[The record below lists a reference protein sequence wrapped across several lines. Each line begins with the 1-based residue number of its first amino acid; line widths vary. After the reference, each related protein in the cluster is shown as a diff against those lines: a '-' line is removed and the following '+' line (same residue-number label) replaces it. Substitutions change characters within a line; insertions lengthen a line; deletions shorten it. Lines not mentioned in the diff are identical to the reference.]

1 MDFLDAITTVD
12 SRHPTEQSLEFLPS
26 GGNSATSRAQS
37 PSPQAATPPA
47 TTRDEA
53 EDPYSPT
60 DDMVQE
66 LMEQLPGFSREEFA
80 KNKERINML
89 NRVGDVP
96 MILETLP
103 PYADRH
109 SIHLGPNWFHQNP
122 ANLECDRCQRCNAIQ
137 TIPKRAVWTAGKSA
151 FDKNINAEYLE
162 LRSFPPSRD
171 LPCFI
176 EFLRRPPN
184 KHVVD
189 VRNLDVLDMALC
201 VLLHGQIFHLQ
212 FEVSGTLDKINI
224 QSRMLSKLQEAFIAA
239 EIFITP
245 TQLAVYTR
253 NMDGSFQYQSL
264 TMHHIY
270 PTTQLAGLHCHK
282 FILTAVVTG
291 WHIWAA
297 KQYVPYVIR
306 HKLGTPKEHH
316 VLIVPGFDGI
326 DTLPKPETYKAARR
340 TPVTPAPV
348 NKKPRARRSLTEEFD
363 AAPRFVPPGK
373 PTAKTV
379 AKIMKYLPGNLSGG
393 SQVSPP
399 PGRQEQA
406 ESSEEYPEE
415 YFSPREVSTPR
426 DPRIRGPQEVLYS
439 DLEETTAEVSSLRI
453 DQD

>member
-1 MDFLDAITTVD
+1 
-12 SRHPTEQSLEFLPS
+12 
-26 GGNSATSRAQS
+26 
-37 PSPQAATPPA
+37 
-47 TTRDEA
+47 
-53 EDPYSPT
+53 
-60 DDMVQE
+60 MVQE
-66 LMEQLPGFSREEFA
+66 LMEPLPGFSSEEFA
-80 KNKERINML
+80 KNKARINML

-96 MILETLP
+96 MILKNLP
-103 PYADRH
+103 AYADVH

-122 ANLECDRCQRCNAIQ
+122 ANLESDRCQRCNAIQ
-137 TIPKRAVWTAGKSA
+137 TIPQRAVWTAGKSS

-176 EFLRRPPN
+176 DFLRRPPN

-189 VRNLDVLDMALC
+189 VRNLDVMDMALC

-212 FEVSGTLDKINI
+212 FDVTGTMDKINI

-239 EIFITP
+239 EIYITP

-253 NMDGSFQYQSL
+253 NMDGSYQYQSL

-270 PTTQLAGLHCHK
+270 PATQLAGLHCHK

-306 HKLGTPKEHH
+306 HNLGPPKEHH

-326 DTLPKPETYKAARR
+326 DTLPKPELYKTARR
-340 TPVTPAPV
+340 TPVTPVPV
-348 NKKPRARRSLTEEFD
+348 NKKPKARRNLTEEFD
-363 AAPRFVPPGK
+363 TAPRFVPPGR

-379 AKIMKYLPGNLSGG
+379 ARIMKHHPVNLIGG
-393 SQVSPP
+393 QRASPP
-399 PGRQEQA
+399 PERQEQIT
-406 ESSEEYPEE
+406 ESEEYPEE
-415 YFSPREVSTPR
+415 YFSPREASTPR
-426 DPRIRGPQEVLYS
+426 DPDIRGPQEVPYS
-439 DLEETTAEVSSLRI
+439 ELEETTIDVRNLCI